1 MCNCFIIKTLF
12 QPSKNQLK
20 TVLNFAECS
29 LYSLVTQWPQ
39 YVRFRLLQSN
49 ALWLCYK
56 IYKISKMQL
65 YNSNCKFTVEIDTI
79 SINLLFE
86 CVKIVEFNFN
96 FHVFLVMYQE
106 KLFVNQEE
114 RRQFLISSVSER
126 DWKKEHKLEFKMASN
141 RFYIPKV
148 NEFFEGLISLL

>member
-1 MCNCFIIKTLF
+1 MYNCFIIKTLF

-20 TVLNFAECS
+20 TVLNFSECS
-29 LYSLVTQWPQ
+29 LYSLLTQWLQ

-49 ALWLCYK
+49 ALRLCYK

-65 YNSNCKFTVEIDTI
+65 YNSNYKFTVKIDTI

-96 FHVFLVMYQE
+96 SHVFLVMYQE
-106 KLFVNQEE
+106 TLFVNQDVFFFKS
-114 RRQFLISSVSER
+114 RRETTFFDQFCFR
-126 DWKKEHKLEFKMASN
+126 
-141 RFYIPKV
+141 
-148 NEFFEGLISLL
+148 EGLKTRTQVGIQDGF